1 MTTVIQ
7 DMLNEQT
14 KEMQVSRIK
23 QIEIDDIERNPLN
36 TAPMNYIEDLEALI
50 KVNGIIEPIV
60 VYKVSN
66 NLYRLI
72 SGERR
77 YTIAKRLGHEMIPG
91 IIIDKPSDEVEER
104 LLIALHNVK
113 RPDDIDTMREK
124 INKLKDIVDL
134 KRERNDQDIYNI
146 RTTEW
151 ISKQLGGLSPRTVQE
166 YLTGKY
172 SSNQSIEKND
182 NEIEKDKE
190 EVDISKKA
198 KKIQKKLAK
207 IYEEIAEDKDE
218 FDSDQINA
226 FKSWISDLKEL
237 VK

>member
-1 MTTVIQ
+1 MSTVLQ
-7 DMLNEQT
+7 EMLNEQT

-23 QIEIDDIERNPLN
+23 QIEIEDIERNPLN
-36 TAPMNYIEDLEALI
+36 TAPMNYIDDLEALI

-60 VYKVSN
+60 VYKVAN
-66 NLYRLI
+66 NQYRLI

-77 YTIAKRLGHEMIPG
+77 FTIAKRLGYEMVPS
-91 IIIDKPSDEVEER
+91 IIIDKPSDEVDER

-124 INKLKDIVDL
+124 INKLKEISDM
-134 KRERNDQDIYNI
+134 KRERNDEDIYNV

-151 ISKQLGGLSPRTVQE
+151 ISNQLGGLSPRTVQE

-172 SSNQSIEKND
+172 SNKLENGLRKLDEGSEEK
-182 NEIEKDKE
+182 
-190 EVDISKKA
+190 DISKTV
-198 KKIQKKLAK
+198 KKITKKLSK
-207 IYEEIAEDKDE
+207 IYDEVSDNMEE
-218 FDSDQINA
+218 FDSEQISSI
-226 FKSWISDLKEL
+226 KSWINDLSAL